1 MLGIWSVGIN
11 LPLAAVGVVDIAIL
25 SILWGEIIVGS
36 TLLSS
41 SSSSTGSRRSR
52 GGSSSSSSTILSLL
66 ALLVVRILSLLLLL
80 PVILICPAT
89 TSRNVTTPTATT
101 GVLPTLVVPLQ
112 MHAISSQHFNLVI
125 ATSGELING
134 GITGGIEHVK
144 QTTTLVKT
152 TGFGGIV
159 RLGRCGEHPH
169 VINSSV
175 ALEEAADL
183 INGPIVGAIGNEEL
197 ASFVE
202 GGQRTRRDRR

>member
-25 SILWGEIIVGS
+25 SILWGKI
-36 TLLSS
+36 LLSS
-41 SSSSTGSRRSR
+41 SSSSTGSRSSR
-52 GGSSSSSSTILSLL
+52 GGSSSSSSIILSLL

-112 MHAISSQHFNLVI
+112 MDAISSQHFNLVI
-125 ATSGELING
+125 ATRGELING

-144 QTTTLVKT
+144 QTTALVKP